1 MTQMNFS
8 TKQKQNYGHRE
19 QAGGCQGEGVGGE
32 TEWEAGVSRC
42 KL

>member
-1 MTQMNFS
+1 MNVS

-19 QAGGCQGEGVGGE
+19 QAGGCRREGAGGG
-32 TEWEAGVSRC
+32 TEWEAAVSRC